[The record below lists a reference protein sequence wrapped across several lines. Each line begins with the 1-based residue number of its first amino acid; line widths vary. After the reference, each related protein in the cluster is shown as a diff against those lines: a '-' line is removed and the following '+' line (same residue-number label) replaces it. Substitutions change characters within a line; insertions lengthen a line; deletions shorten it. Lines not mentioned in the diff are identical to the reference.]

1 MATFHKCDCC
11 GFTVNVEDHEK
22 LNQIRLETWRGSLT
36 EPECAFR
43 AEFCDT
49 CYCNMMYEL
58 NRMRGR

>member
-11 GFTVNVEDHEK
+11 EFTVNVEDYKK
-22 LNQIRLETWRGSLT
+22 LNQVRMKAWRADEPQIETV
-36 EPECAFR
+36 FR